1 MSSWDDALADL
12 AITERALTALTA
24 GQQDDPFDQDELLA
38 LVDLGL
44 RYTDAA

>member
-24 GQQDDPFDQDELLA
+24 GQQDDPFDQAELEA

-44 RYTDAA
+44 RYPDAA